1 MTERVRVLS
10 KNRVEA
16 LTDGIY
22 AIALTLAVLTID
34 VGELPPLGSG
44 DSFAA
49 ALSVTFPQILHY
61 AIAFFVLITFW
72 MAHHRQVSYIRHV
85 DGVYVWLNVVTLFF
99 VALIPFTTD
108 LVGSYSEYP
117 LAVTFYAGNLFMIG
131 LLTTFSWVYAAGGG
145 RLLSEGG
152 ISMEGYVSA
161 IGRGLAVP
169 SICIIVIAWA
179 NLVSAD
185 GSTWLFLL
193 IPLIHFII
201 RMILKRKYS
210 GEKLTE
216 NN

>member
-34 VGELPPLGSG
+34 VEELPPLGSG

-161 IGRGLAVP
+161 IGRGL
-169 SICIIVIAWA
+169 S
-179 NLVSAD
+179 
-185 GSTWLFLL
+185 
-193 IPLIHFII
+193 
-201 RMILKRKYS
+201 
-210 GEKLTE
+210 
-216 NN
+216 